1 MYIKKVHISNFRIF
15 DESGVDI
22 EFNSGINAIIG
33 ENNNGKSAIVDA
45 ICIAL
50 TVLSYKKN
58 IYVKKSDFHIDID
71 GSIASSF
78 QIDVFLDDVPSNMI
92 KIWDPLNANEG
103 ELHIRFTQTTN
114 HVGKEKISYTIW
126 GGSQEENKLDAD
138 TMSAIDVHYLPA
150 LRNVDAELRPSKEGL
165 LSQLLARASQN
176 TSGQESL
183 IDVLKKANEELANTA
198 PLKEANKVLN
208 ENISSIE
215 QDYLAQN
222 IKIGLIE
229 PDFKS
234 IAGSLR
240 LWIRK
245 KWVLVKHGTTE
256 FTLLQNYPNHNKWCK
271 NRNTDLLVN
280 IHSMLNDPDFPDQEK
295 ILSLVK
301 NDFEIFQNSLG
312 YNNLLYMSSLLGT
325 SNQSPNIDEDEIL
338 LHLLIV
344 EEPEAHLHPQLLR
357 LLHDYFNLQCQK
369 NKNIQVI
376 YTSHSPV
383 LTSQIE
389 LDRINIL
396 YEKTETSAVWG
407 IRNSSLDERKKKY
420 LKRYLDVTKS
430 QLFFAKGLIFV
441 EGISEAL
448 LIPVIARYM
457 GKDLKK
463 YAVEVIDIESTGFE
477 NFTGLVDNAEFSS
490 FIKSSIITDD
500 DRCTDSSNSN
510 TYINKDTKID
520 SAQTAQIT
528 SQKINAG
535 TESNRVTKLKKE
547 LHNTQVGVF
556 CAVKTLEYE
565 LAFGNRTGN
574 IDLILNVI
582 KSVYPTAVENLRAII
597 TQLNTIDEKAAA
609 IWLFVNNHNKS
620 KGLFAQELA
629 NKIEERINN
638 TSGTLP
644 FIVPDYI
651 KNAINYVIPG

>member
-1 MYIKKVHISNFRIF
+1 M
-15 DESGVDI
+15 
-22 EFNSGINAIIG
+22 
-33 ENNNGKSAIVDA
+33 
-45 ICIAL
+45 
-50 TVLSYKKN
+50 
-58 IYVKKSDFHIDID
+58 
-71 GSIASSF
+71 
-78 QIDVFLDDVPSNMI
+78 FLDDVPPNLI
-92 KIWDPLNANEG
+92 KIWDPLNANKG

-150 LRNVDAELRPSKEGL
+150 LRNVDAELRPSKDGL
-165 LSQLLARASQN
+165 LSQLLERASQN

-183 IDVLKKANEELANTA
+183 IDVLKKANEELSSTA

-245 KWVLVKHGTTE
+245 KWILVKHETAE
-256 FTLLQNYPNHNKWCK
+256 FTLLQSYPNHSKWCK
-271 NRNTDLLVN
+271 IRNTDLLVN
-280 IHSMLNDPDFPDQEK
+280 IHSMLNDSAFLDKEK

-383 LTSQIE
+383 LTSQID

-396 YEKTETSAVWG
+396 YEKAETSAVWG
-407 IRNSSLDERKKKY
+407 IKNSSLDERKKNH

-477 NFTGLVDNAEFSS
+477 NFTGLVDNTEFSS
-490 FIKSSIITDD
+490 FIKSSVITDD
-500 DRCTDSSNSN
+500 DRCTDSSNFN
-510 TYINKDTKID
+510 TYISKDTKID
-520 SAQTAQIT
+520 SAHTAQII

-535 TESNRVTKLKKE
+535 IASDRVTKLKTD
-547 LHNTQVGVF
+547 LQATQVGVF
-556 CAVKTLEYE
+556 CAIKTLEYE
-565 LAFGNRTGN
+565 LAFGNGTGN
-574 IDLILNVI
+574 IDIFLEVI
-582 KSVYPTAVENLRAII
+582 ESVYPIAGANLRAII

-609 IWLFVNNHNKS
+609 IWIFTNSHSKS

-629 NKIEERINN
+629 SKIEERINN
-638 TSGTLP
+638 SSGTLS

-651 KNAINYVIPG
+651 QNAINHVIPG